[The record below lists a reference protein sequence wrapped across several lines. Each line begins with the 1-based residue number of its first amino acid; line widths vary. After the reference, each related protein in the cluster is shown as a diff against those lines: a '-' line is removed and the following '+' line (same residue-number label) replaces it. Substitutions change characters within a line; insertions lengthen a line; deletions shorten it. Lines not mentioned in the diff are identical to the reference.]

1 MKEKEEEE
9 EEEEVGAPMDISARR
24 VHEIGHYGL
33 FVPSYRI
40 NFRK

>member
-1 MKEKEEEE
+1 MKERRRRRRRRK
-9 EEEEVGAPMDISARR
+9 VGAPMDISARR